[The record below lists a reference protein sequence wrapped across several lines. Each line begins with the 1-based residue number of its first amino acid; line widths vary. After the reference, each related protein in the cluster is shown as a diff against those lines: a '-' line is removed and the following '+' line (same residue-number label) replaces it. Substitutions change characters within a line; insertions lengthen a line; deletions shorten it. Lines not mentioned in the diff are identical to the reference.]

1 MFACYLFKKCVYI
14 LVKAKRQEVE
24 SLNEKHLITKLKKR
38 SQKALDQLISSYS
51 AYVYTIARNI
61 LGGAFTAEDAEEIT
75 SDVFFRIWQTAD
87 SLDEERS
94 ISPYLAACTRN
105 CALNKLR
112 SKGKDMQCGEL
123 MEDILSCGDIENDME
138 NAEQLAIISD
148 GLERLSKQD
157 KEIFIRFY
165 YYGKRLAAI
174 SGKMGITENACK
186 TRLSRTRK
194 KLREYLAERGYKNE
208 KK

>member
-87 SLDEERS
+87 SLDEERTPRLRLPE
-94 ISPYLAACTRN
+94 SP
-105 CALNKLR
+105 
-112 SKGKDMQCGEL
+112 KDGTGQVSTEWKMASEL
-123 MEDILSCGDIENDME
+123 WG
-138 NAEQLAIISD
+138 
-148 GLERLSKQD
+148 
-157 KEIFIRFY
+157 
-165 YYGKRLAAI
+165 
-174 SGKMGITENACK
+174 
-186 TRLSRTRK
+186 
-194 KLREYLAERGYKNE
+194 
-208 KK
+208 

>member
-1 MFACYLFKKCVYI
+1 
-14 LVKAKRQEVE
+14 
-24 SLNEKHLITKLKKR
+24 
-38 SQKALDQLISSYS
+38 
-51 AYVYTIARNI
+51 
-61 LGGAFTAEDAEEIT
+61 
-75 SDVFFRIWQTAD
+75 
-87 SLDEERS
+87 
-94 ISPYLAACTRN
+94 
-105 CALNKLR
+105 
-112 SKGKDMQCGEL
+112 MQCGEL
-123 MEDILSCGDIENDME
+123 MEDILFCGSIENDME
-138 NAEQLAIISD
+138 NAEQLELISD

-165 YYGKRLAAI
+165 YYGERLAAI

>member
-1 MFACYLFKKCVYI
+1 M
-14 LVKAKRQEVE
+14 
-24 SLNEKHLITKLKKR
+24 NDKHLITKLKKR

-87 SLDEERS
+87 SLDESRS

-105 CALNKLR
+105 CAINKLR
-112 SKGKDMQCGEL
+112 SKGKD
-123 MEDILSCGDIENDME
+123 ILSCGSIEKDME
-138 NAEQLAIISD
+138 NAEQLELISD
-148 GLERLSKQD
+148 GLGRLSKQD

-165 YYGKRLAAI
+165 YYGERLAAI
-174 SGKMGITENACK
+174 SEKTGITENACK

>member
-1 MFACYLFKKCVYI
+1 M
-14 LVKAKRQEVE
+14 
-24 SLNEKHLITKLKKR
+24 NEKHLITKLKKR

-123 MEDILSCGDIENDME
+123 MEDILFCGSIENDME
-138 NAEQLAIISD
+138 NAEQLELIVARHAKS
-148 GLERLSKQD
+148 EK
-157 KEIFIRFY
+157 
-165 YYGKRLAAI
+165 
-174 SGKMGITENACK
+174 CK
-186 TRLSRTRK
+186 NPK
-194 KLREYLAERGYKNE
+194 
-208 KK
+208 

>member
-1 MFACYLFKKCVYI
+1 M
-14 LVKAKRQEVE
+14 
-24 SLNEKHLITKLKKR
+24 NDKHLITKLKKR

-61 LGGAFTAEDAEEIT
+61 LGGAFTAEEIT

-87 SLDEERS
+87 SLDESRS

-105 CALNKLR
+105 CAINKLR
-112 SKGKDMQCGEL
+112 SKGKDIQCGEL
-123 MEDILSCGDIENDME
+123 MEDILSCGSIENDME
-138 NAEQLAIISD
+138 NAEQLELISD
-148 GLERLSKQD
+148 GLDRLSKQD

-165 YYGKRLAAI
+165 YYGERLAAI
-174 SGKMGITENACK
+174 SEKTGITENACK